1 MKRILIV
8 RWSAIGDCVLAA
20 HLATSLRRNDPEA
33 FIAWTVETRCVPVL
47 DSERMLSKIVP
58 IPRSEWKERR
68 WSPACWREQMRTYT
82 GLRKF
87 KFDVGLD
94 LHGHSKTALC
104 LRLSGSRVRHAV
116 RATDAFARLLNPLLK
131 LPEHGPHEIDLY
143 GAALK
148 AVFGLEI
155 DKRPIMPD
163 ISVEEAAVRSDLG
176 PEPFI
181 TIQTGAGFEDKRYP
195 ATLWAQAAEKVNQ
208 KVVAIGSPTDPRIP
222 SDSVV
227 DRIGHYDLRMSMAAV
242 KLSQAHLSADTG
254 TAHIA
259 AAFDVPTL
267 TVFGRTEV
275 ERFHPWS
282 DRGITLKRSNRPSDV
297 PVDEVVA
304 GTMRLLENDVSAVPD
319 R

>member
-1 MKRILIV
+1 MNRILIV

-20 HLATSLRRNDPEA
+20 HFATALRQHMPDA
-33 FIAWTVETRCVPVL
+33 FIGWTAETRCAPVL
-47 DSERMLSKIVP
+47 DSQLLVSQIVP
-58 IPRSEWKERR
+58 IPRSEWKRRR
-68 WSPACWREQMRTYT
+68 WSPACWREQLRTYAS
-82 GLRKF
+82 LRRY

-104 LRLSGSRVRHAV
+104 LRLSGCNRRHAV
-116 RATDAFARLLNPLLK
+116 RATDAFARRLNPLLQ

-148 AVFGLEI
+148 SVFGLEI
-155 DKRPIMPD
+155 ANKPIMPD
-163 ISVEEAAVRSDLG
+163 LTAEESHIKNDLG

-195 ATLWAQAAEKVNQ
+195 PEMWSEVAALLGGKL
-208 KVVAIGSPTDPRIP
+208 VAVGASSDPKLASPAVI
-222 SDSVV
+222 
-227 DRIGHYDLRMSMAAV
+227 DRIGSYDLRTSMAAV

-267 TVFGRTEV
+267 TIFGRTQV
-275 ERFHPWS
+275 ERFHPWTE
-282 DRGITLKRSNRPSDV
+282 RRVVLKRSNHPSDV

-304 GTMRLLENDVSAVPD
+304 GVQKLLENNVAAVPH